1 MSAINNVGIR
11 LDINYVF
18 LDGFKILRFYTIT
31 GNKVY
36 LLIHFHFK
44 EIGQVDKRYAN
55 RLIEI
60 YDQVYIAFGPEV
72 ISDNRSKNSNW
83 LDMIFSLQLRFELF

>member
-1 MSAINNVGIR
+1 MSAINYVGIR

-31 GNKVY
+31 GNQVY
-36 LLIHFHFK
+36 LWIHFHFK
-44 EIGQVDKRYAN
+44 EIGQVDKWYAN

-72 ISDNRSKNSNW
+72 ISDSRSKNSNW
-83 LDMIFSLQLRFELF
+83 LDMICSLQLRFELF